1 MPLLLYWEEA
11 MPPYWEASFQCL
23 EVFME
28 QRDVARWTN
37 VGGPIPVGGRPI
49 YSSSEVPI
57 SRINTEGIV
66 KRIRQIANSP
76 HDPDAEGSDELDG
89 KEVEV
94 VPNSAGHPSNTAPSQ
109 PPAMRFQSQVITSI
123 PRTFQP
129 TLATIP
135 PASSH
140 SSHTWPVLNQAV
152 RPSPLQQSRNSPIVT
167 SKQLQ
172 PVASTSK
179 RREELSPLPFPGAQV
194 FQHRDQWPI
203 RVTRE
208 DPNTASDNQNSV
220 ARVFSREVIMYAND
234 RTIPGTA
241 SEDRAA
247 KFAWYEDEL
256 INDFQKTFDYLGRY
270 N

>member
-11 MPPYWEASFQCL
+11 MPPYWEASFKRQ

-76 HDPDAEGSDELDG
+76 PNQDAEGSDESDG
-89 KEVEV
+89 EEVEV
-94 VPNSAGHPSNTAPSQ
+94 LPNSAGHPSNNSPSKL
-109 PPAMRFQSQVITSI
+109 PAKRLQIQVIPST

-135 PASSH
+135 PASPH
-140 SSHTWPVLNQAV
+140 SSHTRPAFNPAV
-152 RPSPLQQSRNSPIVT
+152 RPSPIQKSRNSPIVT
-167 SKQLQ
+167 SQQLK
-172 PVASTSK
+172 PVASIGR
-179 RREELSPLPFPGAQV
+179 RREELSPLPFPATQV
-194 FQHRDQWPI
+194 FQHRD
-203 RVTRE
+203 
-208 DPNTASDNQNSV
+208 
-220 ARVFSREVIMYAND
+220 
-234 RTIPGTA
+234 
-241 SEDRAA
+241 
-247 KFAWYEDEL
+247 
-256 INDFQKTFDYLGRY
+256 
-270 N
+270 